1 MPPEQDSM
9 ILWNLVDLFNHHFD
23 NILKVP
29 KQIKRSMSVR
39 LNDVG
44 SHDMEV
50 DTYLLPAGSLFG
62 LISSF
67 LKCAKK
73 SSTGLV

>member
-9 ILWNLVDLFNHHFD
+9 ILRNLVYLIYDHFD
-23 NILKVP
+23 HVLKVP
-29 KQIKRSMSVR
+29 KQIKKSMSVR

-44 SHDMEV
+44 SLDIEV